1 VANLIRNAFTYT
13 PSGSVLISVE
23 ENELLIKDTGMGI
36 RGEEM
41 GKVFQ
46 MHFKGAESAGSGIGL
61 SLVKR
66 ICDRYG
72 WEVIIDSLESQGTS
86 AQLIFQSP
94 NP

>member
-1 VANLIRNAFTYT
+1 
-13 PSGSVLISVE
+13 
-23 ENELLIKDTGMGI
+23 
-36 RGEEM
+36 M

-72 WEVIIDSLESQGTS
+72 WEVIIDSLENQGTS
-86 AQLIFQSP
+86 AQLIFRSP